1 MRASAITALVT
12 AGLFAVSIWVVLKGA
27 RDEPYMAFHASDA
40 VVQIGVASALMALWV
55 VWIGFITTLVIQ
67 TKLHR
72 GWLSIWVIFAA
83 ALLGLYD
90 CPAGYISDLVSFHVV
105 VR

>member
-1 MRASAITALVT
+1 
-12 AGLFAVSIWVVLKGA
+12 
-27 RDEPYMAFHASDA
+27 
-40 VVQIGVASALMALWV
+40 MALWV

-72 GWLSIWVIFAA
+72 GWLSIWVLFAA
-83 ALLGLYD
+83 ALFGLYD